1 MWQKFLNIWP
11 LIWKSR
17 HEREIQEMKD
27 EFVSIMHN
35 RMIVDLQ
42 MTKVFDEVVQRSGVK
57 LKLITL
63 ENGFQAWEIDE

>member
-1 MWQKFLNIWP
+1 MWKKFLGIWP

-17 HEREIQEMKD
+17 YEREMQEMKD
-27 EFVSIMHN
+27 EYMNIMHN
-35 RMIVDLQ
+35 KMIVDLQ
-42 MTKVFDEVVQRSGVK
+42 MTKVFDELVKRSGVK

>member
-1 MWQKFLNIWP
+1 MWKKFLDKWP
-11 LIWKSR
+11 LVWKSR

>member
-1 MWQKFLNIWP
+1 MWQKFLDIWP